1 VSEPL
6 PMDPVNGAGPTE
18 ADEVTVLE
26 SLGYRLDDDGVFR
39 DVEPPL
45 VFAATP
51 ARLAANRMLNA
62 ARADL
67 GLTGRPNRITR
78 DYASRH
84 GDEFLDAAWC
94 DQSITFWARRSGNEK
109 AVLPHGDRAFTVW
122 HAQDGHDLDLWHSG
136 TAANLRDAAQ
146 PGAIVFYDWGLSDDI
161 QAIDHVGV
169 IEHVLTDGRI
179 VAIEGN
185 TANSVKRRVRAPVV
199 VAGFW
204 NPPYSANPIKPKP
217 EPTWT
222 EALVDDLPLLKKGAK
237 GNDVKTLFYLLAARG
252 FGLDPKKI
260 DDTVFG
266 DDLLKQVKAFQ
277 SAKKLKADGEVFRQT
292 WTALVRP

>member
-78 DYASRH
+78 AYAKRN
-84 GDEFLDAAWC
+84 GPEFLTAAWC
-94 DQSITFWARRSGNEK
+94 NQAVTEWARASNNAK
-109 AVLPHGDRAFTVW
+109 PVLPNGDRAYTVW
-122 HAQDGHDLDLWHSG
+122 SAEDGQHLGLWHAG
-136 TAANLRDAAQ
+136 TVENIRDLAL
-146 PGAIVFYDWGLSDDI
+146 PGSPIYFDWGGSDAI
-161 QAIDHVGV
+161 GRIDHIGV
-169 IEHVLTDGRI
+169 IEHVLSDGR
-179 VAIEGN
+179 VATVEAN
-185 TANSVKRRVRAPVV
+185 TSNSVRRRVRAPGVI
-199 VAGFW
+199 AGFW
-204 NPPYSANPIKPKP
+204 NPPYANLKPEP

-277 SAKKLKADGEVFRQT
+277 AAKKLKADGEVFKQT